1 LVLVVLPF
9 LAERVVPELAAL
21 ALGWLALRPL
31 ALDWLAP
38 GGLALGWLALWAL
51 IRPPGW
57 NPPTAPPGRVGV
69 VPGWVAVLAA
79 PAEAALPT
87 AAPSEPRVRTAAANG
102 MRQRKV
108 NTYSWAGRRRKTSG
122 PTRGGMRRILRG

>member
-1 LVLVVLPF
+1 MLVVLPF

-21 ALGWLALRPL
+21 ALSLLALGPL
-31 ALDWLAP
+31 AL
-38 GGLALGWLALWAL
+38 GGLALSWLALCAL

-69 VPGWVAVLAA
+69 VPGCVAVLAA
-79 PAEAALPT
+79 PTVAALPT
-87 AAPSEPRVRTAAANG
+87 AAPSGPRVRTAAANG

-108 NTYSWAGRRRKTSG
+108 NTYS
-122 PTRGGMRRILRG
+122 